1 MERILFHGSDHI
13 IEKPKYNYGNKNNDY
28 GLGFYC
34 TTNLDLAKEWATRI
48 NNTGF
53 VNKYSLRDDRFNI
66 LDLTSDEYDVLNW
79 VALLMKNRSISKDLK
94 YAYPREIEYLF
105 DKYLIDVSLYDV
117 VIGYRADDAYFR
129 FPEAFIRG
137 EITLET
143 LREVY
148 RLGELGK
155 QYVLISERAFK
166 NVKFVDY
173 IEADE
178 ENRKSYYRRKS
189 NADKRFIELLERDRY
204 STNTRL
210 RDLVINNG

>member
-79 VALLMKNRSISKDLK
+79 VALLMNNRSISKDLK
-94 YAYPREIEYLF
+94 
-105 DKYLIDVSLYDV
+105 S
-117 VIGYRADDAYFR
+117 
-129 FPEAFIRG
+129 RG
-137 EITLET
+137 M
-143 LREVY
+143 
-148 RLGELGK
+148 
-155 QYVLISERAFK
+155 
-166 NVKFVDY
+166 KFVGSTIIY
-173 IEADE
+173 
-178 ENRKSYYRRKS
+178 SYLQAIGVIYS
-189 NADKRFIELLERDRY
+189 HDKKCFM
-204 STNTRL
+204 
-210 RDLVINNG
+210 NNYYKRIGLIG